1 MRVSFLP
8 ALRRIVGA
16 RNVRADARSLDAN
29 SGDAWF
35 AVHRPGAV
43 VVARSPEVVSRTLR
57 FASNRRIP
65 VTVRGGGVGYVG
77 GCVPV
82 RGGIVLAL
90 AGFNRIVEL
99 NTRDGIAIVQPG
111 VITGKLQQAARR
123 RGWFYPPDPQSYD
136 ECTIGGNIATNA
148 GGPRCLKY
156 GVTRHYVLGLEV
168 VLASGEVVRVG
179 GRTHKNKTGFD
190 LVGMFVG
197 SEGLLGVVTEATLRL
212 IPHPPELGALSVGFK
227 NKIQAAA
234 AVERIL
240 NAGFLPCA
248 LELAD
253 RFTLEAARAYVP
265 GVHFPSGTAH
275 LLIQVDGQAE
285 TVRREVGQIA
295 RLLRRHGATEILTAT
310 DRTSAEKLWYCRK
323 YFSRSLKATGLKKLN
338 EDITVPRSRLVD
350 LLRFTERLQKKYG
363 IDIASF
369 GHAGDGNIH
378 VNLMADMNIAGMK
391 GKTHRALDELF
402 TQVLR
407 WKGVITGE
415 HGIGLAKK
423 PWWKQAT
430 SPGVRDLHQCLKK
443 MLDPRGI
450 LNPGKFLQGP

>member
-1 MRVSFLP
+1 MNLVRSLSG
-8 ALRRIVGA
+8 AVGA
-16 RNVRADARSLDAN
+16 RWVRATPRILDAN
-29 SGDAWF
+29 AGDAWF
-35 AVHRPGAV
+35 ASRRPDAV
-43 VVARSPEVVSRTLR
+43 VEARSVDTVSRTLR
-57 FASNRRIP
+57 FASSRRIP

-77 GCVPV
+77 GCVPA

-90 AGFNRIVEL
+90 AGWNKILEL
-99 NTRDGIAIVQPG
+99 NTRDGVAVVQPG
-111 VITGKLQQAARR
+111 VITGKLQSAARR
-123 RGWFYPPDPQSYD
+123 RGWFYPPDPQSFD

-156 GVTRHYVLGLEV
+156 GVTRNYVLGLEV

-190 LVGMFVG
+190 LIGMFVG

-227 NKIQAAA
+227 SKASAAA

-248 LELAD
+248 LEIAD

-265 GVHFPSGTAH
+265 GVRFPAGNSH
-275 LLIQVDGQAE
+275 LLVQVDGQAG
-285 TVRREVGQIA
+285 TVEGEVKAIA
-295 RLLRRHGATEILTAT
+295 RLLRGHGATDIVTACG
-310 DRTSAEKLWYCRK
+310 RAAAEKLWYCRK
-323 YFSRSLKATGLKKLN
+323 YFSMSLKATGLKKLN
-338 EDITVPRSRLVD
+338 EDITVPRSRLVE
-350 LLRFTERLQKKYG
+350 LFGFTEKLQKKYK
-363 IDIASF
+363 IDVASF

-378 VNLMADMNIAGMK
+378 VNLMVDMSIPGMRA
-391 GKTHRALDELF
+391 KTDRALDELF
-402 TQVLR
+402 TQVLK

-430 SPGVRDLHQCLKK
+430 SPGVRELHEKLKK

-450 LNPGKFLQGP
+450 LNPGKFV

>member
-1 MRVSFLP
+1 MKLIHSLSR
-8 ALRRIVGA
+8 AVGA
-16 RNVRADARSLDAN
+16 RWVQNSPKSLDSNA
-29 SGDAWF
+29 GDAWF
-35 AVHRPGAV
+35 ASHRPDAV
-43 VVARSPEVVSRTLR
+43 VVAHSVETVSKTLR
-57 FASNRRIP
+57 FANANRIP

-82 RGGIVLAL
+82 KGGIVLAL
-90 AGFNRIVEL
+90 AGFNKILEL
-99 NTRDGIAIVQPG
+99 NTRDGVAVVQAG
-111 VITGKLQQAARR
+111 VITGKLQQSARA
-123 RGWFYPPDPQSYD
+123 RGWFYPPDPQSFD
-136 ECTIGGNIATNA
+136 DCTLGGNIATNA

-156 GVTRHYVLGLEV
+156 GVTRQYVLGLEV

-190 LVGMFVG
+190 LIGMFVG

-212 IPHPPELGALSVGFK
+212 IPHPPALGALSVGFK
-227 NKIQAAA
+227 STTSAAA

-248 LELAD
+248 LEIAD

-265 GVHFPSGTAH
+265 GVHFPSGNSH
-275 LLIQVDGQAE
+275 LLVQVDGQSDTIA
-285 TVRREVGQIA
+285 REVRQIA
-295 RLLRRHGATEILTAT
+295 KLLRGHGATEIFTAT
-310 DRTSAEKLWYCRK
+310 DRSSADKLWYCRK
-323 YFSRSLKATGLKKLN
+323 YFSMSLKATGLKKLN

-350 LLRFTERLQKKYG
+350 LLRFTERLKNKYK

-378 VNLMADMNIAGMK
+378 VNLMVDMNIPGMQK
-391 GKTHRALDELF
+391 KTDCALDDLF
-402 TQVLR
+402 TQVLK

-423 PWWKQAT
+423 PWWDQAT
-430 SPGVRDLHQCLKK
+430 SPGVRELHRKLKK
-443 MLDPRGI
+443 MLDPKGI
-450 LNPGKFLQGP
+450 LNPGKFV